1 MIFTIDNDNDI
12 RVHHKIQAPDRLEPV
27 LPLSPGNTHGCPCW

>member
-12 RVHHKIQAPDRLEPV
+12 RVRKTVAQAGEARESRRRHYYDPQ
-27 LPLSPGNTHGCPCW
+27 